1 MLLLCKL
8 VLLDSWQWKQ
18 GLFLS
23 LLLLL
28 GPSSSYWVGS
38 SSLQPDGPCLV
49 TIHGRPAL
57 HGIEME
63 EEWGRGEEGLE
74 GR

>member
-1 MLLLCKL
+1 MLQLCKL
-8 VLLDSWQWKQ
+8 VFFFDSWQWKQ

-63 EEWGRGEEGLE
+63 EEWWGEGLE
-74 GR
+74 VR